1 MDITLICEK
10 YIRYTIA
17 LPEKIV
23 SDLYERISESGRDWL
38 NSEDSVLFVK
48 LLTSFVKYNNDDL
61 VEITNVNYSNY
72 LFESSD
78 FSEFEKI
85 NLSAESVWASN
96 WDSVLFYSD
105 AGFRDMT
112 YNYNIVNEPNVY
124 LGDQDDP
131 QLLEDDFPNQD
142 FSGDGFYDLDDLS
155 HQTDREKMLSILN
168 AFAKA
173 MGNCY
178 STSKGLSIYF
188 CPSNLLEILDRSEYY
203 LVGSADI
210 RNVLMSDSKVTPL
223 LAQATSSFLYA
234 VRYICYS
241 IFQVS
246 PEGQKILYQFYK
258 VSNRYEFIK
267 YVRENS
273 DIKPLFPPPES
284 KISAQIAAVWV
295 KFWQGNR
302 GNGTQSSGYN

>member
-1 MDITLICEK
+1 MNIILICEK
-10 YIRYTIA
+10 YIRYSIA

-23 SDLYERISESGRDWL
+23 SDLYGRISESGRDWL
-38 NSEDSVLFVK
+38 DSEESVLFVNF
-48 LLTSFVKYNNDDL
+48 LTSFVKYNNDNL
-61 VEITNVNYSNY
+61 VEITNLNYSNY

-85 NLSAESVWASN
+85 NLSAESVWAPN

-105 AGFRDMT
+105 AGFRDML
-112 YNYNIVNEPNVY
+112 YKYNIVNEPNIY
-124 LGDQDDP
+124 LGRQDNP

-142 FSGDGFYDLDDLS
+142 FTDDGFYDLDDLS
-155 HQTDREKMLSILN
+155 HKTDREKMLSILN

-173 MGNCY
+173 MRGCY
-178 STSKGLSIYF
+178 SISTGPSIYF
-188 CPSNLLEILDRSEYY
+188 SSSSLLEILDRSEYY

-241 IFQVS
+241 IFQAS
-246 PEGQKILYQFYK
+246 PEGQEILYQFYK
-258 VSNRYEFIK
+258 VNNRYNFIK

-273 DIKPLFPPPES
+273 DIKPLFPAPES
-284 KISAQIAAVWV
+284 KISAQIASVWG
-295 KFWQGNR
+295 KFWQGNT
-302 GNGTQSSGYN
+302 GSGAQSSGYN